1 MRLLLIIFIAILF
14 NQNVF
19 TQSNVGYVVKAGQV
33 PNKVIPVQ
41 AMYVSPVFKS
51 GVVNLRNGTASR
63 QLLNYNIIL
72 DEMQFIGSK
81 GDTLTIAE
89 PEMVKSVAFDSFVY
103 YYDKDYL
110 QEIAKVD
117 SFKLAIKQ
125 FFVQTPYKTGAGY
138 GTTSGASAIATYTSI
153 GIGNR
158 PRANLQVDKD
168 VAFHKLAGFF
178 ISDRFNHFFKADK
191 KTFLNLF
198 PERKNGI
205 EKYIKD
211 NKVNFLKPEDLVKL
225 LEFSTRD

>member
-1 MRLLLIIFIAILF
+1 MRLLLIILIAILF

-19 TQSNVGYVVKAGQV
+19 AQSNAGYVVKAGQV

-41 AMYVSPVFKS
+41 AMYVSPVFKP
-51 GVVNLRNGTASR
+51 GVVNLSNGTASR
-63 QLLNYNIIL
+63 QRLNYNIIL

-89 PEMVKSVAFDSFVY
+89 PEMVKSVVFDSLVY
-103 YYDKDYL
+103 YYDKNYL

-125 FFVQTPYKTGAGY
+125 FFVQTPYRTGTGYGATTGA
-138 GTTSGASAIATYTSI
+138 AAIATYTSI
-153 GIGNR
+153 GMGNR

-168 VAFHKLAGFF
+168 VAFNKVAGFF

-191 KTFLNLF
+191 KSFLNLF
-198 PERKNGI
+198 PARKTLI
-205 EKYIKD
+205 EKYIND
-211 NKVNFLKPEDLVKL
+211 NKINFLKPKDLVKL
-225 LEFSTRD
+225 LEFSALD